1 MQFVVKIKII
11 YRGDKLMISRKDL
24 REGQLYLFLNGRDY
38 VAAEFT
44 GKYDEQ
50 GRAIMKYKHEIF
62 YVNVGD

>member
-1 MQFVVKIKII
+1 
-11 YRGDKLMISRKDL
+11 MISRKDL

-38 VAAEFT
+38 VAAEFI

-50 GRAIMKYKHEIF
+50 GRAIMKYKNEIF